1 MSEEQEKRKYTIG
14 NIHLTST
21 ISMSLVLFLIGMVSL
36 LLFIARDMGTQI
48 KENISLSLILDDDI
62 SGSGVQRIEQ
72 FLKNS
77 KYVKSATFISKED
90 ALKEHIE
97 TMGDDPQ
104 KFLGYNPLMA
114 SFEIKLNAEYAT
126 NEEVEI
132 LESKLKVLDG
142 INRITY
148 QKDIVNLVNDNIA
161 RISLL
166 LIAVATVLLLISI
179 TLMNNTIRLSIY
191 SNRFLINTMKLVG
204 ATPWFIR
211 KPYIIKATLNGL
223 LASIIS
229 ILMLG
234 LLIFYIKNEIGL
246 DLFALQTKTL
256 IEVSIIVIGLGIS
269 LTALSS
275 YFAVGKYLRMK
286 TNDMYFA

>member
-36 LLFIARDMGTQI
+36 LLFVARDMGTQI

-62 SGSGVQRIEQ
+62 SGSGVQRIEE

-114 SFEIKLNAEYAT
+114 SFEVKLNAEYAT
-126 NEEVEI
+126 NEDVEM
-132 LESKLKVLDG
+132 LESKLKVFDG
-142 INRITY
+142 INRVTY

-191 SNRFLINTMKLVG
+191 ANRFLINTMKLVG

-256 IEVSIIVIGLGIS
+256 IEVTIIVIGLGIT

>member
-1 MSEEQEKRKYTIG
+1 MSSEKEKRRYSIG

-36 LLFIARDMGTQI
+36 LLFVARDMGTQI
-48 KENISLSLILDDDI
+48 KENISLSLILNENT
-62 SGSGVQRIEQ
+62 SGASIERIEQ
-72 FLKNS
+72 YLQNS
-77 KYVKSATFISKED
+77 KYVKSVAFISKED

-97 TMGDDPQ
+97 TMGDNPE

-114 SFEIKLNAEYAT
+114 SFEIKLKADYA
-126 NEEVEI
+126 NNDSVNYI
-132 LESKLKVLDG
+132 ESKLKVFEG
-142 INRITY
+142 INRISY

-166 LIAVATVLLLISI
+166 LMAVATILLLISI
-179 TLMNNTIRLSIY
+179 TLMNNTIRVSIY
-191 SNRFLINTMKLVG
+191 ANRFLINTMKLVG

-211 KPYIIKATLNGL
+211 KPYMIRGMVNGL
-223 LASIIS
+223 LASLIS

-234 LLIFYIKNEIGL
+234 LLILYIKNELGL
-246 DLFALQTKTL
+246 NLFALQLNTL
-256 IEVSIIVIGLGIS
+256 IEVSAIVIVLGIS
-269 LTALSS
+269 MTALSS